1 MNFPMNKLAMTL
13 TVLGLL
19 AATGCKSDDSA
30 NNKYEVMDTA
40 VATPVTFDITGMT

>member
-1 MNFPMNKLAMTL
+1 MNKLAMTL